1 MKILLA
7 KGLDILLTSVLATA
21 LIRSVYL
28 QDWLFVGLYIFIL
41 LSIKQYG
48 ETMRVVKTQQKV
60 KEASE
65 KLKGL
70 FKVDDRDE

>member
-60 KEASE
+60 KETSE
-65 KLKGL
+65 KLKDL
-70 FKVDDRDE
+70 FKVDDTDE

>member
-1 MKILLA
+1 MKIFLA
-7 KGLDILLTSVLATA
+7 KGLDILLTSVLATT

-65 KLKGL
+65 KLKDL
-70 FKVDDRDE
+70 FKVDDRNE